1 MVTDLLLAVASLALS
16 FPALLLNSKPLSI
29 VAGSVAG
36 VAFAWSLFC
45 WRDVFGDVAADILT
59 RYARS
64 QGWLILGR
72 EWEWG
77 PAMDVR
83 VPPAFL
89 SRGGVFRCRISEI
102 RF

>member
-1 MVTDLLLAVASLALS
+1 MLLYIFKGKRKEGAADMICSNGS
-16 FPALLLNSKPLSI
+16 